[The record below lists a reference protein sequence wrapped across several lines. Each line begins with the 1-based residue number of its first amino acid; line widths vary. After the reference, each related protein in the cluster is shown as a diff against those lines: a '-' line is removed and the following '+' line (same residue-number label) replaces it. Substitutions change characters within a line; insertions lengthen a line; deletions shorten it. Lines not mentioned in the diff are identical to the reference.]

1 MLLAA
6 TPAVADPGAI
16 SIEVVDAVTRRPVDG
31 AKITAES
38 RDGDVRSATTDK
50 GRALLDSL
58 EAGFFE
64 FRAESAGYVTA
75 VEPAVRVLEQRT
87 RRLRFELQPVSGP
100 MDEIV
105 VVGSAREADPFGAVS
120 STFLSRDEL
129 RNAPGSGSD
138 VMRALSGL
146 PGVVSNGEFAAFSV
160 RGHGP
165 KSNLIY
171 VDGFP
176 FQQVVHFEQTLG
188 EEEEIIN
195 GGRYSIFA
203 PNAVAG
209 AEFSPGGWSA
219 EFGGRDASL
228 LQLEVVDGAP
238 SPVGSLRLDL
248 AGAELLYEGP
258 SGFHDDTSMFLQARR
273 FDFGQFFEIIGE
285 ESLGAPVSTD
295 VILKT
300 HTRLDDDDEF
310 EFLAI
315 YAPEEYTRDVNHILA
330 AEEEGEAIEDVTL
343 QNEDQDLALVGGTW
357 RRLFGDDGEWT
368 NRIYYRERDR
378 VSSEGEAFPDLVP
391 PGTPADQVPVRER
404 PLTVNEKESELGWRS
419 DVSFG

>member
-1 MLLAA
+1 MLRSFHQAVFGMQKALLLLLAA
-6 TPAVADPGAI
+6 TPAVADVGAI
-16 SIEVVDAVTRRPVDG
+16 SVEVVDAVTRRPVDG
-31 AKITAES
+31 VTITAES
-38 RDGDVRSATTDK
+38 RDGEVSSATTDK

-58 EAGFFE
+58 EDGFFKL
-64 FRAESAGYVTA
+64 RAESAGYVTA

-87 RRLRFELQPVSGP
+87 GRLRFELQPVSDSI
-100 MDEIV
+100 DEIV
-105 VVGSAREADPFGAVS
+105 VVARAREADPFGAVS
-120 STFLSRDEL
+120 NRFLSRDEL

-146 PGVVSNGEFAAFSV
+146 PGVVSNGEFASFSV

-219 EFGGRDASL
+219 EFGGRNASL
-228 LQLEVVDGAP
+228 LQFEVVDGAP

-248 AGAELLYEGP
+248 AGAEFLYEGP
-258 SGFHDDTSMFLQARR
+258 SGFHDNTSMFLQARQLR
-273 FDFGQFFEIIGE
+273 
-285 ESLGAPVSTD
+285 LRPVF
-295 VILKT
+295 
-300 HTRLDDDDEF
+300 R
-310 EFLAI
+310 
-315 YAPEEYTRDVNHILA
+315 EY
-330 AEEEGEAIEDVTL
+330 
-343 QNEDQDLALVGGTW
+343 W
-357 RRLFGDDGEWT
+357 
-368 NRIYYRERDR
+368 
-378 VSSEGEAFPDLVP
+378 
-391 PGTPADQVPVRER
+391 
-404 PLTVNEKESELGWRS
+404 
-419 DVSFG
+419 

>member
-1 MLLAA
+1 MLRNLYQAVSGMPKALLLLLAT
-6 TPAVADPGAI
+6 TPAVADVGAI
-16 SIEVVDAVTRRPVDG
+16 SVEVVDAVTRRPVDG
-31 AKITAES
+31 VTITAES
-38 RDGDVRSATTDK
+38 RGGNVRSATTDN
-50 GRALLDSL
+50 GLALLDSL
-58 EAGFFE
+58 EEGFFL

-87 RRLRFELQPVSGP
+87 RRLRFELQPVSDSI
-100 MDEIV
+100 DEIV
-105 VVGSAREADPFGAVS
+105 VVAAAREADPFGAVS
-120 STFLSRDEL
+120 SRFLSRDEL

-219 EFGGRDASL
+219 EFGGRDGSL

-238 SPVGSLRLDL
+238 SPVGSLRLDF
-248 AGAELLYEGP
+248 AGAKLLSAP
-258 SGFHDDTSMFLQARR
+258 QR
-273 FDFGQFFEIIGE
+273 
-285 ESLGAPVSTD
+285 GAQQP
-295 VILKT
+295 
-300 HTRLDDDDEF
+300 
-310 EFLAI
+310 
-315 YAPEEYTRDVNHILA
+315 
-330 AEEEGEAIEDVTL
+330 
-343 QNEDQDLALVGGTW
+343 
-357 RRLFGDDGEWT
+357 
-368 NRIYYRERDR
+368 
-378 VSSEGEAFPDLVP
+378 
-391 PGTPADQVPVRER
+391 
-404 PLTVNEKESELGWRS
+404 
-419 DVSFG
+419 